1 MRIIIPYG
9 ALANNFGYA
18 WRQFGRLR
26 GESYRIKGGSRTAV
40 TSKMEEFPIIVNG
53 FEPLTITTKRSILAV
68 ATVLDPPLLLVLFS
82 T

>member
-26 GESYRIKGGSRTAV
+26 GDSYRIKGGSRTAV

-53 FEPLTITTKRSILAV
+53 FEPLTIMTKRSILAV

-82 T
+82 P

>member
-53 FEPLTITTKRSILAV
+53 FEPLTIMTKRSILAV

-82 T
+82 P